1 MGVCSAWGITMDEGR
16 SPARRGPI
24 GLVLVFLALVAG
36 GTAWLQFA
44 EASGRPIIED
54 IYRILR
60 LFTIEGEWVFDEDH
74 GPALRILAF
83 LAPVFTVLTV
93 IELVSR
99 DFVHQLVLAWQL
111 RWVKN
116 HFILAG
122 LTEESFLVAKSL
134 RQHSDGFR
142 AVIIDTDPPH
152 TLQAACRRLGVPV
165 IIGDPSDP
173 EALTRARIDAA
184 SSVVSFLPDAAGAIR
199 LILSI
204 NAVVEAKVDRKP
216 SLDRGGINVWIKLDD
231 TSFGLSL
238 GEYFKLP
245 DVAAHVRPRFFSLDE
260 VAARR
265 LVRFH
270 APDIY
275 ADAFG
280 QERIHLVIY
289 GFNRL
294 AIEIIEEVMVQ
305 SVTKCAFNPRFT
317 ILDEDPAETESALL
331 AQLPRLRMLTEVK
344 FRKLHAY
351 NTGVSDHD
359 YNLIPEDATMH
370 VVCYES
376 PEKATST
383 GLSLRRL
390 SLAAPPGLDS
400 ATQRRLNAPVF
411 VRLARWKGIAQ
422 FLGSSAERL
431 AGLDIPLYRDRDIP
445 DGIFAFGMIDDL
457 LSADDLDAF
466 IPTIID
472 TPREEIAKHIHY
484 SYLQDRES
492 LSSRYGGAAGLH
504 RRAEL
509 DWSRLAPEFRE
520 SCRQGADHIWTKAR
534 VIHCRIVRQKTNG
547 GNDRETVSSLGLSES
562 ERQALAIV
570 EHRRWLNERLLSGWT
585 YNEKRV
591 DFARTHDLLR
601 PWEEIP
607 EVDRRLDLTMPERL
621 QAGIRSI
628 GLDLKRELAIGVIG
642 HRNRPDLYVETDFVR
657 NGLRQELDRLLKRH
671 PEKTAVI
678 LTSLADGADSIAA
691 ETAIEMGLPY
701 IAVLPLP
708 FEAYRQDFDSNG
720 NHAGNHVSELER
732 FLRLVGRAERYLEMP
747 LKFGDLISVS
757 ALADAENVPE
767 ERDKQYALA
776 AAYII
781 ERADELIAIWDGQP
795 AKGIGGT
802 GGVIGW
808 RSAARVPSE
817 FASNPTFYDR
827 PAMTPPIIIPPH
839 PEGS

>member
-1 MGVCSAWGITMDEGR
+1 MDIRSARGAAMDEGH
-16 SPARRGPI
+16 STARRSPI
-24 GLVLVFLALVAG
+24 GLVLIFLALVAG
-36 GTAWLQFA
+36 GTAWLQFV
-44 EASGRPIIED
+44 EASGRTVIED

-60 LFTIEGEWVFDEDH
+60 LFTIEGEWVFAEDH

-93 IELVSR
+93 IQLVSR
-99 DFVHQLVLAWQL
+99 DFVHQLVLSWQL

-134 RQHSDGFR
+134 RQHRDGFR
-142 AVIIDTDPPH
+142 AVIIDADPPQ

-173 EALTRARIDAA
+173 EALIRARINAA
-184 SSVVSFLPDAAGAIR
+184 GSVVSFLPDAADAIR

-204 NAVVEAKVDRKP
+204 NAIVESKIGRQP
-216 SLDRGGINVWIKLDD
+216 SLDRDGINVWIKLDD

-238 GEYFKLP
+238 GEYFNLP
-245 DVAAHVRPRFFSLDE
+245 DVAAHVQPRFFSLDE

-280 QERIHLVIY
+280 QERIHLAIY

-305 SVTKCAFNPRFT
+305 SVTKCPFNPRFT

-351 NTGVSDHD
+351 NTGISDND
-359 YNLIPEDATMH
+359 YTIIPEDVTMH
-370 VVCYES
+370 VVCYQS

-390 SLAAPPGLDS
+390 SLAAPPGLES

-422 FLGSSAERL
+422 FLGSSGERPAKL
-431 AGLDIPLYRDRDIP
+431 AMSLSRDRDIP

-472 TPREEIAKHIHY
+472 TPREEIAKRIHY

-492 LSSRYGGAAGLH
+492 LSSKQHGTAGLH

-509 DWSRLAPEFRE
+509 DWNRLAPEFRE

-534 VIHCRIVRQKTNG
+534 VIHCRIVRPKANG
-547 GNDRETVSSLGLSES
+547 GSDMDTLGSLDLTES
-562 ERQALAIV
+562 ERQELAIV
-570 EHRRWLNERLLSGWT
+570 EHRRWLNERSLSGWT

-591 DFARTHDLLR
+591 DFARTHNLLR

-607 EVDRRLDLTMPERL
+607 EADARLDLAMPERL

-628 GLDLKRELAIGVIG
+628 GLDLRRELAIGVIG

-657 NGLRQELDRLLKRH
+657 NGLRQALERLLEKH

-691 ETAIEMGLPY
+691 EIAIEMGLPH

-708 FEAYRQDFDSNG
+708 FEAYRQDFDSSSD
-720 NHAGNHVSELER
+720 HAGNSVNELER
-732 FLRLVGRAERYLEMP
+732 FLGLVGRAERYLEMP
-747 LKFGDLISVS
+747 LRFGDLISVS
-757 ALADAENVPE
+757 ALADSEDVPLA
-767 ERDKQYALA
+767 RDRQYALA

-802 GGVIGW
+802 GAVIGW
-808 RSAARVPSE
+808 RSAAGVPSE
-817 FASNPTFYDR
+817 FSSNPAFYDR
-827 PAMTPPIIIPPH
+827 PAMTPPIIISPH